1 MKSQHDYCFKILLL
15 GDSSVGKTSL
25 LTRYTEGVF
34 QTTHV
39 ATLGIDFKVKFVTL
53 DSKKIKVELW
63 DTAGQERFR
72 SLSKNYFKG
81 AHGFIFIYD
90 VMKKESFTGVKAWI
104 NQAKVTT
111 NLESFQMILVGNK
124 CDCDEDEREIMI
136 DELKEEAAK
145 YNCEYIETSAK
156 KDINVNELFSMLISN
171 LTANAEKIVEKEP
184 TENKSKDKNVKLEP
198 EDKKDKASQEEKKTM
213 WYVLYYLCQFS

>member
-1 MKSQHDYCFKILLL
+1 MKSQYDYCFKILLL
-15 GDSSVGKTSL
+15 GDSSIGKTSL
-25 LTRYTEGVF
+25 ITRYTEGLF
-34 QTTHV
+34 QLTHV

-90 VMKKESFTGVKAWI
+90 VTKKQSFAGVKTWI
-104 NQAKVTT
+104 NQAKATT
-111 NLESFQMILVGNK
+111 KLESFQMILVGNK
-124 CDCDEDEREIMI
+124 CDCEEDEREIII
-136 DELKEEAAK
+136 DELKEEAMK

-156 KDINVNELFSMLISN
+156 EDINVNEMFSTLISN
-171 LTANAEKIVEKEP
+171 LTANAESIIEKEP
-184 TENKSKDKNVKLEP
+184 AENKGKDKGVKLEK
-198 EDKKDKASQEEKKTM
+198 EEQKDKASQEEKKKKFK
-213 WYVLYYLCQFS
+213 C

>member
-1 MKSQHDYCFKILLL
+1 MKTQNQNDHCFKILVL

-25 LTRYTEGVF
+25 ITRYTEGFF
-34 QTTHV
+34 QLTHV

-90 VMKKESFTGVKAWI
+90 VTKEKTFEGVKSWI
-104 NQAKVTT
+104 TQAKSTT
-111 NLESFQMILVGNK
+111 HLESYQMIIVGNK
-124 CDCDEDEREIMI
+124 CDCSEDEREIMI
-136 DELKEEAAK
+136 DELKEEAK
-145 YNCEYIETSAK
+145 KNNCEYIETSAK
-156 KDINVNELFSMLISN
+156 EDINVKEMFNTLISN
-171 LTANAEKIVEKEP
+171 LTANADSLIEKEP
-184 TENKSKDKNVKLEP
+184 AENKGNNKGVRLTANEHNN
-198 EDKKDKASQEEKKTM
+198 KANQEEKKKKM
-213 WYVLYYLCQFS
+213 KC